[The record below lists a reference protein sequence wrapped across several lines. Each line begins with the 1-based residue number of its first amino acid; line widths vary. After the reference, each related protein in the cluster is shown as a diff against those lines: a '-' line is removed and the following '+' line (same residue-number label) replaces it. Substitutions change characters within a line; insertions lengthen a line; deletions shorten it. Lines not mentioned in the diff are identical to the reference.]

1 MAASKS
7 STKVPEPARSSSS
20 FETEVLIECAQLLH
34 STLDPAEIVN
44 ILAERVCT
52 MVRANV
58 VLVLLQSEDSFSLR
72 AAAASEPGTVERLNE
87 LYWPARWQMRMT

>member
-1 MAASKS
+1 MAATKS
-7 STKVPEPARSSSS
+7 SAKVPEPARSSTS

-34 STLDPAEIVN
+34 STLDPSEIVN

-58 VLVLLQSEDSFSLR
+58 VLVLLQQEGSVSLR
-72 AAAASEPGTVERLNE
+72 AAASPEAGVVERLNE
-87 LYWPARWQMRMT
+87 LYRR